1 VGVLRSQVDGNALN
15 ILSRKQ
21 SSYHPAAAPLQQKV
35 SQKLN
40 HQERVG
46 IQQHKGLSCG
56 PALLIY
62 CDYVRIDVRDTISKS
77 IYLEIQKCEPILCI
91 HVYMAYIWM

>member
-15 ILSRKQ
+15 ILRNSPHTTLQ
-21 SSYHPAAAPLQQKV
+21 LHPAAAPLQQKV

-46 IQQHKGLSCG
+46 TQHHKGLSCG

-62 CDYVRIDVRDTISKS
+62 CDYVRIDAGDTILKS
-77 IYLEIQKCEPILCI
+77 IYLEI
-91 HVYMAYIWM
+91 